1 MSKENGK
8 NKEGRVILFST
19 RFVEK
24 KDALFSEGNIDS
36 SNYCCSLEYL
46 KFFLSPNLPPEI
58 VQYFNR
64 LYYKDFFSQYKDEN
78 GKSLINTEDTSKE
91 IRDKL
96 WGKIPEVNYSK
107 PLWISFFSELDRK
120 KNMFEITVNKE
131 KCKFDTDKD
140 RNIDSES
147 LLKMIKNNEGSFHN
161 RDVVLNTD
169 FGGASDKQTI
179 DRRFKIYRLKD
190 CNAENVQAVYGVWC
204 LKEKSEE
211 GKWFKGLY
219 EELKTQ
225 MGDDFDSVSEILYF
239 LHDGDI
245 GEKKPFDVKYY
256 KVDKETFDFLDDG
269 KSLSVAIF
277 QHSLSSIASILSNTD
292 INSAIK
298 AAMTEMEKGG
308 QKACLY
314 KLSDYLASYKGK
326 ADDIKLKE
334 LLDDA
339 QKLFA
344 KENKNNDDE
353 AFLKSCYQLSNSEK
367 KEDVFYD
374 ANHDINELL
383 RKLHNK

>member
-1 MSKENGK
+1 MNEKK
-8 NKEGRVILFST
+8 NKKVILFST
-19 RFVEK
+19 RFLETENK
-24 KDALFSEGNIDS
+24 LFCEDNIASID
-36 SNYCCSLEYL
+36 YCCSPDYL
-46 KFFLSPNLPPEI
+46 KFFLSNDLPSEI

-64 LYYKDFFSQYKDEN
+64 LYYKSFFSQYKDED
-78 GKSLINTEDTSKE
+78 GKSIINVVDNSKE
-91 IRDKL
+91 IREKL
-96 WGKIPEVNYSK
+96 WKKIPEVEYSK
-107 PLWISFFSELDRK
+107 PLWMSFFSDLDK
-120 KNMFEITVNKE
+120 KEKLFEITVNKE
-131 KCKFDTDKD
+131 KAKFEFKDKD
-140 RNIDSES
+140 VDAKS
-147 LLKMIKNNEGSFHN
+147 LLKIIQDNEGSIHN
-161 RDVVLNTD
+161 QDVILNTD
-169 FGGASDKQTI
+169 FGGATNKQTI
-179 DRRFKIYRLKD
+179 DRRFKIYRLKG
-190 CNAENVQAVYGVWC
+190 CNAGNIQAVYGVWC
-204 LKEKSEE
+204 LKEKREE
-211 GKWFKGLY
+211 EKWYKALY
-219 EELKTQ
+219 EELKNQ
-225 MGDDFDSVSEILYF
+225 MKDDFKLVTEILYF

-326 ADDIKLKE
+326 ADDTKLKE

-344 KENKNNDDE
+344 KENENNDDE
-353 AFLKSCYQLSNSEK
+353 AFLKSCYQLSNSEE
-367 KEDVFYD
+367 KEDMFYD